1 MPRLSV
7 RAKRRRKM
15 LSRLVLALMCAAAGA
30 AGAAPRKADCDGRP
44 LSPELYR
51 FQIPDVLGT
60 RNVSLDQYRGHVLLV
75 QEPGGSG
82 EEILNGIRYVRPGNN
97 FQPNFPLFQ
106 KMDVNGDTQHPL
118 FELLKYSRPGLKQ

>member
-1 MPRLSV
+1 MPRLPV
-7 RAKRRRKM
+7 RARRRRKM

-60 RNVSLDQYRGHVLLV
+60 RNISLDQYRGHVLLV
-75 QEPGGSG
+75 
-82 EEILNGIRYVRPGNN
+82 
-97 FQPNFPLFQ
+97 
-106 KMDVNGDTQHPL
+106 VNVAT
-118 FELLKYSRPGLKQ
+118 Y